1 MCVCGHGMLK
11 KISDEW
17 KCDER
22 EAEEKKNKKKSR
34 TTGVFKTSLK
44 DEKKKFFI
52 ATFLLFCYDSPPPP
66 IQVINR
72 FLISKEH
79 SVPGEANLP
88 PITSHSVDIEAL
100 QEREGVEWRRGTSL

>member
-1 MCVCGHGMLK
+1 MFVCGHGMLK

-22 EAEEKKNKKKSR
+22 EEKKKSR

-44 DEKKKFFI
+44 EKKKKFFT
-52 ATFLLFCYDSPPPP
+52 ATFLLFCYDSPPSRPP
-66 IQVINR
+66 PLIQVINR
-72 FLISKEH
+72 FLTSKEH

-88 PITSHSVDIEAL
+88 PITSHSIDIEAL
-100 QEREGVEWRRGTSL
+100 QERE